1 MSPRQ
6 TRMSAPLYPERLPP
20 GAARREHMREERGL
34 LTGNQIFSE
43 PIDFLGSVSGD
54 LHIVAGGKVYL
65 RGNVYG
71 NLTVTHGGRVHIFG
85 QVTGD
90 LTVKEGA
97 KVIHSGIIGR
107 DAINRGG
114 RLYIEPAGK
123 VLGKI
128 KTKDGETQV
137 DPRAQVGE

>member
-1 MSPRQ
+1 
-6 TRMSAPLYPERLPP
+6 MSAPPY
-20 GAARREHMREERGL
+20 MREERGI
-34 LTGNQIFSE
+34 LTGKQVFSE

-54 LHIVAGGKVYL
+54 LEIADGGKVYL

-71 NLTVTHGGRVHIFG
+71 NLTVSKGGRVHIFG

-90 LTVKEGA
+90 LTVTKGA

-114 RLYIEPAGK
+114 RLYVEAAGK
-123 VLGKI
+123 VLGKV

>member
-1 MSPRQ
+1 
-6 TRMSAPLYPERLPP
+6 
-20 GAARREHMREERGL
+20 MREERGIL
-34 LTGNQIFSE
+34 KGNQVFSE
-43 PIDFLGSVSGD
+43 AIEFLGSVSGD
-54 LHIVAGGKVYL
+54 VHIVDGGKVYL

-97 KVIHSGIIGR
+97 KVIHSGIVGR

-114 RLYIEPAGK
+114 RLYIEASAK
-123 VLGKI
+123 VLGKV